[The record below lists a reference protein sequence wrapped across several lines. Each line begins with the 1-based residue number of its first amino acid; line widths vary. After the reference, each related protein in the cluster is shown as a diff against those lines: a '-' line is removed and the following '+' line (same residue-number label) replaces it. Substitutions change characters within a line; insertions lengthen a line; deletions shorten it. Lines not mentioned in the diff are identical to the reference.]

1 MILMLFFQI
10 SVISKIFFHLFNT
23 TFYVLSESL
32 KTLESFIHHQH
43 QHNHHHHHHME
54 NISEEK
60 FNTSLSD
67 DFGVFM
73 NQSTHPSPSPH
84 VFDVLGPEY
93 HRQMRISLLTLM
105 IVISLIGNVIM
116 CVHINQHR
124 RRNQRIQLLF
134 VNLAVADLLV
144 TCFTMTSQLVW
155 EYMGREW
162 IAGAAFCPVF
172 KVLQTFTM
180 VCSNYLIVTIALDR
194 HVAIVYPLRRCPNT
208 KFHLILAWTAS
219 LLPSLPNAY
228 VFQEYITSS
237 GKVFCVAKFYTMSLS
252 LQVRRLY
259 MAFIFLSV
267 FILPIFIIVGLYARI
282 LYVVW
287 TRSQAFP
294 GYMASAESVASNCV
308 PKEPNEIHPRY
319 PRAKIKTLKMTLV
332 VVITFLATSLP
343 YLIQEM
349 IIAFGDPSKLNENIV
364 AMAGI
369 ISASN
374 STINPYVYLLFN
386 AKALVA
392 KRIANS
398 LCDCCLPSQN
408 KSGSRTE
415 TSCNV

>member
-1 MILMLFFQI
+1 
-10 SVISKIFFHLFNT
+10 
-23 TFYVLSESL
+23 
-32 KTLESFIHHQH
+32 
-43 QHNHHHHHHME
+43 ME
-54 NISEEK
+54 NITEDK
-60 FNTSLSD
+60 FDMS
-67 DFGVFM
+67 
-73 NQSTHPSPSPH
+73 
-84 VFDVLGPEY
+84 VFDISNFVTNLSTQSAASAQAIHVLGPEY
-93 HRQMRISLLTLM
+93 HRQIRISFLFLM
-105 IVISLIGNVIM
+105 IIISLIGNFIM
-116 CVHINQHR
+116 CLHISKHR

-194 HVAIVYPLRRCPNT
+194 HIAIVYPLRRRPNT
-208 KFHLILAWTAS
+208 KRYLILAWTAS

-228 VFQEYITSS
+228 IFQEYISPS

-252 LQVRRLY
+252 LQVRQFY

-287 TRSQAFP
+287 TRNQAFP
-294 GYMASAESVASNCV
+294 GHRASAESVASNCS
-308 PKEPNEIHPRY
+308 PKEPNRVNPHF
-319 PRAKIKTLKMTLV
+319 PRAKIKTLKMTLIV
-332 VVITFLATSLP
+332 VATFLATSLP

-349 IIAFGDPSKLNENIV
+349 IIAFGDPSKLNENVV
-364 AMAGI
+364 AMSGI

-386 AKALVA
+386 AKAVVA
-392 KRIANS
+392 KRMANS
-398 LCDCCLPSQN
+398 LCNCCLPSQN
-408 KSGSRTE
+408 KSDATTQSG
-415 TSCNV
+415 CNV